1 VDDRKQTILCAVIEA
16 FISGAEPVGS
26 KRLVEEHELD
36 ISAATVRNELARLE
50 EMGYL
55 SQPHTS
61 AGRVPTDK
69 GYRYYVDHLGESPA
83 RAPSQVDE
91 IRRFYAHLNHEIGQ
105 MMRETSHLLSRL
117 TSCVALVYAP
127 DISRARIKHIDL
139 VALGGKGLMIVV
151 ITSTGLVSKQV
162 IDHGGLLTGD
172 LPLKM
177 EKMLNESL
185 VGLPADQVG
194 AARLSTDGFTSQ
206 EAALAG
212 SIRDCIVGGLT
223 GGEAERVYFNGAA
236 YLLDSRVSDNLSRA
250 RRVLGLLEQNY
261 RLLEWFQ
268 VVADSA
274 QVTISIGAENELDL
288 EGYSLVASGYE
299 MGGENAGALGILGPT
314 RMDYGRAITAVR
326 CIAESLSEVLSDLK
340 GEPGSSE
347 RGQT

>member
-1 VDDRKQTILCAVIEA
+1 MDDRKRAILCAVIED

-26 KRLVEEHELD
+26 KRLVEDHAMG
-36 ISAATVRNELARLE
+36 ISPATVRSELARLE

-61 AGRVPTDK
+61 AGRVPTDM
-69 GYRYYVDHLGESPA
+69 GYRYYVDHLGDSPSQL
-83 RAPSQVDE
+83 PSQVAE
-91 IRRFYAHLNHEIGQ
+91 IRRFYAQLNHEIGQ

-127 DISRARIKHIDL
+127 DISRERIKHIDL

-151 ITSTGLVSKQV
+151 ITSTGFVSKQV
-162 IDHGGLLTGD
+162 IDHGGRLTGD

-177 EKMLNESL
+177 ENMLNDCL
-185 VGLPADQVG
+185 VGLPAAQVA
-194 AARLSTDGFTSQ
+194 AARLATAGFTSE
-206 EAALAG
+206 EAALAD
-212 SIRDCIVGGLT
+212 SVRDCILSGLT
-223 GGEAERVYFNGAA
+223 GGETERVYFNGAA

-268 VVADSA
+268 LVADSA
-274 QVTISIGAENELDL
+274 EVTISIGSENALDL

-314 RMDYGRAITAVR
+314 RMDYGRAITAVQ

-340 GEPGSSE
+340 GEPSSP
-347 RGQT
+347 T